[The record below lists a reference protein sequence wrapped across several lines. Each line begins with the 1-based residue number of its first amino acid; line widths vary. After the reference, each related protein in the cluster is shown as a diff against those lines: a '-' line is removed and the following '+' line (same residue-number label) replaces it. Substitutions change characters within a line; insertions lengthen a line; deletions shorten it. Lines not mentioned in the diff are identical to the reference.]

1 MVKITKERKKP
12 SQKRGHARLNDILDS
27 AEKLFAEIGY
37 EKVTAQRIAKDAK
50 ISPGVLYHY
59 FSGKHSIFA
68 SVLQRIFIALEKEML
83 EIYQDLDSKN
93 IERIL
98 KQTFARLLV
107 FWNNNKNSM
116 ILWQV
121 LKYDPNIQVLTQTF
135 EKSAIKRNYETI
147 DFYFPKLPKKEKK
160 IKALMLETVSISLLE
175 ASLNIPKNQVRNFS
189 DRSLQLLIHIVTTKQ

>member
-1 MVKITKERKKP
+1 MDKKTKQRKIP
-12 SQKRGHARLNDILDS
+12 SQTRGHVRLNNILNS

-68 SVLQRIFIALEKEML
+68 SVLQRIFIRLEKEMV
-83 EIYQDLDSKN
+83 EIYQDLDSKD
-93 IERIL
+93 IEAIL
-98 KQTFARLLV
+98 KQTFTRLLV
-107 FWNNNKNSM
+107 FWRNNKNSM
-116 ILWQV
+116 MLWQV
-121 LKYDPNIQVLTQTF
+121 LKYDPNIQDLTQTF

-147 DFYFPKLPKKEKK
+147 GFYFPKFPDKEKK

-175 ASLNIPKNQVRNFS
+175 ASLNIPKNQVRDFS
-189 DRSLQLLIHIVTTKQ
+189 DSSLKLLIHLVTKK